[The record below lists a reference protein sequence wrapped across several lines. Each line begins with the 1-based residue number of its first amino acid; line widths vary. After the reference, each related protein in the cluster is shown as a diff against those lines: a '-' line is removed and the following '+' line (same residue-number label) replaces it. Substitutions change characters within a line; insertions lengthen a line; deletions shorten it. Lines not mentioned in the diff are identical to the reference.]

1 MWPGGRVGCG
11 LKGRDVVGYVMVLKD
26 IHFHT
31 AGVLVVTYD

>member
-11 LKGRDVVGYVMVLKD
+11 LKGRDVVKVLKD